1 MGGHWAVSHVFHLEG
16 RPWHVAVDDFIHA
29 TTTAIRRDAKDQ
41 RSLSLQCLWNRT
53 AHGDGTRRRPATA
66 KALHGRHGSHGSRG
80 SVTAVVLIALGGG
93 DLNLLA
99 GRHFLAGHDP
109 NGHGAGAFLLTNNC

>member
-41 RSLSLQCLWNRT
+41 RSLSLQRLRNRT
-53 AHGDGTRRRPATA
+53 SHGDGTRRRPATA
-66 KALHGRHGSHGSRG
+66 EALHGRHGSHGSRG
-80 SVTAVVLIALGGG
+80 SVEHLHPQTVETLGVERFSKVC
-93 DLNLLA
+93 LPQ
-99 GRHFLAGHDP
+99 FL
-109 NGHGAGAFLLTNNC
+109 